1 MKASLHFNLIKPE
14 EILSPNPVR
23 PRVMLPALC
32 VLTAVAAGVWWGLV
46 GARIHAA
53 EQKLAAVNADIE
65 SARAAHKEVLSLRA
79 EEQEISASL
88 RQLRFYKNSR
98 LLLGDLLGRIA
109 RHVPSDVQFTELYM
123 PPPSPPPPPAAAV
136 KGKKP
141 PAPTNTFENVSLRL
155 AGRASGDS
163 PAEAVNS
170 MLNALRQP
178 GFTNVIQYANV
189 PPGAFRP
196 DNFRGPTGRNTLL
209 FEIICRCEPRRFE

>member
-23 PRVMLPALC
+23 PRVMLPVLC
-32 VLTAVAAGVWWGLV
+32 ILTAVAAGVWWGLIGV
-46 GARIHAA
+46 RIHAA
-53 EQKLAAVNADIE
+53 EQRLATVNADIE
-65 SARAAHKEVLSLRA
+65 SVRAAHKEVLSLRA
-79 EEQEISASL
+79 DEQEISASL
-88 RQLRFYKNSR
+88 RQLRFYEKSR
-98 LLLGDLLGRIA
+98 LLFGDTLARVA
-109 RHVPSDVQFTELYM
+109 RHVPTDVQFTELYM
-123 PPPSPPPPPAAAV
+123 PPPAPPTPPTAV

-155 AGRASGDS
+155 AGRAGGDS
-163 PAEAVNS
+163 PTEAVNS

-189 PPGAFRP
+189 PPGAFRQ
-196 DNFRGPTGRNTLL
+196 DNVRGPTGRNTLL